1 MNKVIGLVLVVMLL
15 VPNIAGA
22 FPPVDNARNVGETGY
37 LDGAQA
43 IADIATANTA
53 KVDTDGNLGVA
64 ATTAMTLVRKESSQ
78 ALGTGA
84 LSYTTN
90 FAAKTKV
97 KQIIFKA
104 ASAITQTVTFSF
116 DSKTNATYDATL
128 ASEDLVAEQSYTYM
142 PADMILESGDEIVI
156 GCTNSGT
163 PAILVY
169 CTIIGETLS

>member
-1 MNKVIGLVLVVMLL
+1 MNKVIVLVLAVMLL
-15 VPNIAGA
+15 IPGIAYSA
-22 FPPVDNARNVGETGY
+22 DSARNVGETGY
-37 LDGAQA
+37 LDGANA
-43 IADIATANTA
+43 IADISSANCA
-53 KVDTDGNLGVA
+53 EVDDNGDLGVA

>member
-1 MNKVIGLVLVVMLL
+1 MKKLLLVLGISLSMAICGTA
-15 VPNIAGA
+15 IAA
-22 FPPVDNARNVGETGY
+22 DSARNVGETGY
-37 LDGAQA
+37 LDGANA
-43 IADIATANTA
+43 IADISSANCA
-53 KVDTDGNLGVA
+53 EVDDNGDLGVA

-169 CTIIGETLS
+169 VTVVGETLS

>member
-1 MNKVIGLVLVVMLL
+1 MNKVIVLVLAIMLL
-15 VPNIAGA
+15 VPGIAGA
-22 FPPVDNARNVGETGY
+22 VDSARNVGETGY
-37 LDGAQA
+37 LDGANA
-43 IADIATANTA
+43 IADISSANCA
-53 KVDTDGNLGVA
+53 EVDDNGNLAVA

-163 PAILVY
+163 PAIVVY

>member
-1 MNKVIGLVLVVMLL
+1 MNKVIGLVLAVMLL
-15 VPNIAGA
+15 IPGIAYSA
-22 FPPVDNARNVGETGY
+22 DSARNVGETGY
-37 LDGAQA
+37 LDGANA
-43 IADIATANTA
+43 IADISSANCA
-53 KVDTDGNLGVA
+53 EVDDNGNLAVA